1 MNYEE
6 MTSLEL
12 LNIYEDYVNDFKID
26 PDAPE
31 EAKKAFEVAKAR
43 GQKKKEMWNKG
54 TILG

>member
-6 MTSLEL
+6 MTGLEL
-12 LNIYEDYVNDFKID
+12 LNIYEDYVTDFQID

-43 GQKKKEMWNKG
+43 GQKKKELWNKG

>member
-6 MTSLEL
+6 MTGLEL
-12 LNIYEDYVNDFKID
+12 LNIYEDYVNDFQID
-26 PDAPE
+26 PNAPE

-43 GQKKKEMWNKG
+43 GKKKKDMWNKG